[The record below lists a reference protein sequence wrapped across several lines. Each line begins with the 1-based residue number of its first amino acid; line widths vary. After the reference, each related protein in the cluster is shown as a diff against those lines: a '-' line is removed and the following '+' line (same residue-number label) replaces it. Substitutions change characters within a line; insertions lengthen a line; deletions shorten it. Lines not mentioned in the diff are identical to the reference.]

1 MVVYDRLKS
10 FDLEGIEIVE
20 GGVGGISLLNYFEDD
35 ARILIVDYAANRD
48 KKVLDKKDIEKLKI
62 DRYDH
67 STAFLFLLKTV
78 DKEYKIY
85 CCNEMYNKN
94 EIDLYIEDILK
105 LAGELM

>member
-35 ARILIVDYAANRD
+35 ARILIVDYAVNRD
-48 KKVLDKKDIEKLKI
+48 KKVLDNKDIEKLII